1 MIRLLAA
8 WTRITVVAVSMAM
21 SIPAIT
27 FAQTPESA
35 TESEPA
41 AGDNASPVQ
50 AASGPEDN
58 TSVETNP
65 PARSTIPSEIEVERQ
80 SRFNDLR
87 REVLDAR
94 AKLVDWW
101 LAATAIFLTLLG
113 IVAVIAGYL
122 SFKRFREIEA
132 EARQN
137 VTASQQYT
145 EEARHLVEEIK
156 AKRHEAESLM
166 EGLNAQ
172 IASDDPGKATQAIL
186 SVRQNPEASLTDKA
200 ISDAVSLQQQG
211 KRDAAIEKWRA
222 IAHVVEG
229 SDNDLAARA
238 WFSVGYLA
246 LDEDP
251 KGSVLAND
259 RAIRLKPDLDGA
271 YINRGNARQKL
282 EQYEAAIADYDEAIR
297 QKPDCAETYSNR
309 SVAKQ
314 KLGQYE
320 AAIADCNEAIR
331 LKPDYAGAYINR
343 SGTKQKLGQ
352 YEAAIADCN
361 EAIHL
366 NPTLVEAYS
375 NRGVAK
381 AGLGQYD
388 AAVADY
394 DEAIRLKPDY
404 AEAYI
409 NRSGTKQ
416 KLGQYEA
423 AIADCNEAI
432 HLNPTLVEAYS
443 NRGVAK
449 AGLGQYD
456 AAVADYDEA
465 IRLKPDYA
473 EAYINR
479 GAAKY
484 ELGRHEAAVADYNEA
499 IRLKPACAEAYSN
512 RGEAN
517 QKLGQYEDAVDD
529 CNEAIRLKPDYAEAY
544 INRGAAKVALV
555 LKDAARKDF
564 EIALELARKANDAK
578 IVAQAEQLL
587 RDLDAAEGS

>member
-1 MIRLLAA
+1 MIRLLTA

-50 AASGPEDN
+50 AASGPKDN

-65 PARSTIPSEIEVERQ
+65 PARSTIPSEVEAENQRII
-80 SRFNDLR
+80 NELR
-87 REVLDAR
+87 SELLDDRADYIDRWLIAVTIVLAFFG
-94 AKLVDWW
+94 
-101 LAATAIFLTLLG
+101 ILG
-113 IVAVIAGYL
+113 
-122 SFKRFREIEA
+122 FKRFREIEA
-132 EARQN
+132 EARKS
-137 VTASQQYT
+137 V
-145 EEARHLVEEIK
+145 EA
-156 AKRHEAESLM
+156 AKRYEADAKDHAERIEALQGNAVADVQRIRDLM
-166 EGLNAQ
+166 TAEVAAQ
-172 IASDDPGKATQAIL
+172 NPAEANQA
-186 SVRQNPEASLTDKA
+186 VKDARENPEASLTDKA
-200 ISDAVSLQQQG
+200 IADAVSLQQQG
-211 KRDAAIEKWRA
+211 KRADAIEKWRA

-259 RAIRLKPDLDGA
+259 RAIRLKPDLAGA
-271 YINRGNARQKL
+271 YSNRGNAKHALGRH
-282 EQYEAAIADYDEAIR
+282 EDAIADYD
-297 QKPDCAETYSNR
+297 
-309 SVAKQ
+309 
-314 KLGQYE
+314 
-320 AAIADCNEAIR
+320 
-331 LKPDYAGAYINR
+331 
-343 SGTKQKLGQ
+343 
-352 YEAAIADCN
+352 
-361 EAIHL
+361 
-366 NPTLVEAYS
+366 
-375 NRGVAK
+375 
-381 AGLGQYD
+381 
-388 AAVADY
+388 
-394 DEAIRLKPDY
+394 
-404 AEAYI
+404 
-409 NRSGTKQ
+409 
-416 KLGQYEA
+416 
-423 AIADCNEAI
+423 EAI

-479 GAAKY
+479 GAAKAG
-484 ELGRHEAAVADYNEA
+484 LD
-499 IRLKPACAEAYSN
+499 
-512 RGEAN
+512 
-517 QKLGQYEDAVDD
+517 
-529 CNEAIRLKPDYAEAY
+529 
-544 INRGAAKVALV
+544 
-555 LKDAARKDF
+555 LKDEARKDF

>member
-1 MIRLLAA
+1 MIRWVTTGARIGLVIAA
-8 WTRITVVAVSMAM
+8 MAVIVPMV
-21 SIPAIT
+21 T
-27 FAQTPESA
+27 FAQTSSPA

-41 AGDNASPVQ
+41 ASGHASPVQ

-58 TSVETNP
+58 TSVETNL

-80 SRFNDLR
+80 NRFNDLR
-87 REVLDAR
+87 REVLDGR

-166 EGLNAQ
+166 DGLNAQ

-186 SVRQNPEASLTDKA
+186 SVRQNPKASLTDKA

-271 YINRGNARQKL
+271 YINRGNAKQKL
-282 EQYEAAIADYDEAIR
+282 GRYEAAVADYDEAIHLNPALVDTYSNRGVAKAWLGRHEAAIADYDEAIRLNPDYAGAYINRSVANQKLGQYEGAVADCNEAIRLKPDLAVAYNNRGAAKYELGQYEAAIADYDEAIR
-297 QKPDCAETYSNR
+297 LNPDYAETYSNR
-309 SVAKQ
+309 GEVNQ

-320 AAIADCNEAIR
+320 GAVADCNEAIR
-331 LKPDYAGAYINR
+331 LKPD
-343 SGTKQKLGQ
+343 
-352 YEAAIADCN
+352 
-361 EAIHL
+361 H
-366 NPTLVEAYS
+366 
-375 NRGVAK
+375 
-381 AGLGQYD
+381 
-388 AAVADY
+388 
-394 DEAIRLKPDY
+394 
-404 AEAYI
+404 
-409 NRSGTKQ
+409 
-416 KLGQYEA
+416 
-423 AIADCNEAI
+423 
-432 HLNPTLVEAYS
+432 
-443 NRGVAK
+443 
-449 AGLGQYD
+449 
-456 AAVADYDEA
+456 
-465 IRLKPDYA
+465 
-473 EAYINR
+473 
-479 GAAKY
+479 
-484 ELGRHEAAVADYNEA
+484 
-499 IRLKPACAEAYSN
+499 AEAYSN
-512 RGEAN
+512 RG
-517 QKLGQYEDAVDD
+517 
-529 CNEAIRLKPDYAEAY
+529 
-544 INRGAAKVALV
+544 AAKAGLD
-555 LKDAARKDF
+555 LKDEARKDF